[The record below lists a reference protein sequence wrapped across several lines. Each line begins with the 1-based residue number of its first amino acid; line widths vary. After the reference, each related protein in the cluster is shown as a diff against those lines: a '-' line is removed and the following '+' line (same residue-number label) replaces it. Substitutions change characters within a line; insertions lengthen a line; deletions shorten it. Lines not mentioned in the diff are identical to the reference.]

1 MAMDLATVIQLVQ
14 SVSLLIGIVVAL
26 GTVRGR
32 KNEQIIQMTNIQKD
46 IEYIKEKLNGHDAL
60 RDISRSAEQS
70 AKSAHK
76 RLDDHLRQEHNKD
89 IP

>member
-60 RDISRSAEQS
+60 RDISRNAEQS